1 MNYLRMTKNTR
12 KSIDTISFKKL
23 RRMYLFA
30 LITIAI
36 TVILSQLLI
45 QNNLKNQ
52 LSDSRIINI
61 SGKQRM
67 LSQKLT
73 KEILILNFITDS
85 LQKKEKAAQI
95 NKTISLWKF
104 NHAAL
109 ENGNNSLGFPKEKSP
124 TLSKLYKT
132 IKPSFDS
139 ILNAA
144 SLFLENKKQNKN
156 TEENQKLVQT
166 ILNNE
171 VIFLSKMNRIVS
183 EYDAEALEKVTLQ
196 RKTEYVL
203 LGFTLMV
210 LLLEFLFIFKP
221 TNKKVELLI
230 SNLLNSER
238 KALKL
243 AQDTEI
249 ISEIKEKSVK
259 ELKSLNYAME
269 NTLLYCRIA
278 PDGTIIH
285 IGDKFSKLLQ
295 YNPFLSDKKFGE
307 VLSPLEKEQVII
319 DQIILENHRRGWQ
332 GELNITTRNNQ
343 SLWLDLSMVPV
354 TIKKDESELLIICF
368 NITERKKAVQEVE
381 RLNAVNIASQL
392 NQQKVI
398 SSKIVENQENE
409 QNRIAREIH
418 DGIGQMLTGLKFSLE
433 SINLDDKEKAAQKI
447 EYLKQ
452 LSLDIIKGVRTAT
465 FNLMPPELSDHGINS
480 ALAKLTLELSKLTGK
495 NIQFYNKTDF
505 NNRLDSLIEIN
516 IYRLTQEAIN
526 NAIKY
531 AESSHI
537 IVQLSHSA
545 TLLSITIDDN
555 GKGFDVTAVE
565 KKRNSESGMG
575 LLFMKER
582 IQYINGRV
590 FINSIP
596 NEGTRIT
603 FNIPI

>member
-1 MNYLRMTKNTR
+1 MKKKTKVSFD
-12 KSIDTISFKKL
+12 KISFEKL
-23 RRMYLFA
+23 RRLYIFA
-30 LITIAI
+30 LITIAV

-45 QNNLKNQ
+45 QYNLYSQ

-73 KEILILNFITDS
+73 KEVLVLNFITDS
-85 LQKKEKAAQI
+85 LQKKAQI
-95 NKTISLWKF
+95 DKISNTISLWKS
-104 NHAAL
+104 NHYYL
-109 ENGNNSLGFPKEKSP
+109 VNGSERLGFPKEKNP
-124 TLSKLYKT
+124 ILTQYFKNITPNFDT
-132 IKPSFDS
+132 IIKVT
-139 ILNAA
+139 NV
-144 SLFLENKKQNKN
+144 FLTNKKENKNEHKN
-156 TEENQKLVQT
+156 RQLVQT
-166 ILNNE
+166 LLANE
-171 VIFLSKMNRIVS
+171 TVFLSKMNQIVS
-183 EYDAEALEKVTLQ
+183 EYDNEALEKVTLQ
-196 RKTEYVL
+196 SKTEYIILV
-203 LGFTLMV
+203 FTLLV

-221 TNKKVELLI
+221 TTKKIESLI
-230 SNLLNSER
+230 SNLLSSEK

-249 ISEIKEKSVK
+249 ISEAKENSVK

-278 PDGTIIH
+278 TDGTIIH
-285 IGDKFSKLLQ
+285 IGEKFSKLLQ
-295 YNPFLSDKKFGE
+295 YNPFDTKTKFGE
-307 VLSPLEKEQVII
+307 VLTPIEKEQLII
-319 DQIILENHRRGWQ
+319 DRIVLQNNRRGWQ
-332 GELNITTRNNQ
+332 GELNITTRAEQ
-343 SLWLDLSMVPV
+343 SLWLDLSMIPV

-368 NITERKKAVQEVE
+368 DITERKKAVQEVE
-381 RLNAVNIASQL
+381 RLNIANVENKL
-392 NQQKVI
+392 NQQKII

-433 SINLDDKEKAAQKI
+433 SINLEDKEKAAIKI
-447 EYLKQ
+447 DYLKK

-465 FNLMPPELSDHGINS
+465 FNLMPPELSDHGINP
-480 ALAKLTLELSKLTGK
+480 ALSKLTLELSKLTGK
-495 NIQFYNKTDF
+495 NILFYNKTDF
-505 NNRLDSLIEIN
+505 NARLDSLIEIN

-531 AESSHI
+531 ADSTHI

-545 TLLSITIDDN
+545 TLLSITVDDN
-555 GKGFDVTAVE
+555 GKGFDINAVE

-575 LLFMKER
+575 MLFMKER

-590 FINSIP
+590 FFNSIP